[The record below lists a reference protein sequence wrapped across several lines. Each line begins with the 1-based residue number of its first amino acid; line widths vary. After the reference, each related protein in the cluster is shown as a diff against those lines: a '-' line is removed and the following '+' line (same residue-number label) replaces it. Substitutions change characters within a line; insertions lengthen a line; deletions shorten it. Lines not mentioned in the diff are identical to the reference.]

1 MRISR
6 DKIRKIKEN
15 ILAVLYSKSPQAVFT
30 SDIALEIARDE
41 EFIKKLVLEMEKERL
56 VFAVKKNN
64 KGINYIKRIKWRLSN
79 HIFDAY
85 DKLSKQN
92 IEYDDKN
99 HTYSY

>member
-1 MRISR
+1 MRISK
-6 DKIRKIKEN
+6 DKIQKIKEN

-64 KGINYIKRIKWRLSN
+64 KGINMKMTDQFGSDAKLTNDLTKDKIKVVEES
-79 HIFDAY
+79 
-85 DKLSKQN
+85 
-92 IEYDDKN
+92 
-99 HTYSY
+99 